1 MKNSKHVF
9 LGLIVFALAII
20 GVSAQAQPRPN
31 RASDRQ
37 VSNVL
42 QRLER
47 SSNRF
52 RSSLNLALV
61 NGRID
66 ETRPQND
73 INTFEPA
80 LQNAIDQFRVGFNRR
95 QASAADVENV
105 MQKASLVNGFM
116 ARNRLNVTVQND

>member
-9 LGLIVFALAII
+9 SGLILLALAVI
-20 GVSAQAQPRPN
+20 GVSTQAQPRPN
-31 RASDRQ
+31 RGSDRQ

-52 RSSLNLALV
+52 RGSLNLALV

-80 LQNAIDQFRVGFNRR
+80 LQTAIDQFRVGFKRIDVVLG
-95 QASAADVENV
+95 ASFVD
-105 MQKASLVNGFM
+105 ASVYK
-116 ARNRLNVTVQND
+116 